1 MKKILSIL
9 CFGALLMGSVACNK
23 QLEGDGSM
31 SSLTIEW
38 DASGT
43 KGAATDGEKALTSL
57 YVYVFDSHG
66 MLDVSQDCTA
76 NIAAASVTINVKTGS
91 KTVFALANPSASVL
105 ANANA
110 VTTLDEFNAITF
122 DLSDNATSRTAFL
135 MYGSNTVNVQTS
147 GNNPCPITLTRPIA
161 KVTLGTITN
170 NLPSPYGNIQLVRT
184 FLCNVVGNDNVTRN
198 AAASTW
204 YNMRATDN
212 NAAANRVI
220 GTGTYVANQ
229 ADFTYRG
236 GLSTDIVLNNS
247 AAANQVMYAG
257 RNNNTNIPAGF
268 TNPFTP
274 SATVLM
280 VVLKIKNIEYYY
292 PVALTG
298 GRASNTDY
306 LVNLTV
312 KGLGNTLEDGPMTK
326 IEKANITA
334 TIAISEWSDST
345 PYNETI

>member
-1 MKKILSIL
+1 
-9 CFGALLMGSVACNK
+9 MG
-23 QLEGDGSM
+23 
-31 SSLTIEW
+31 
-38 DASGT
+38 
-43 KGAATDGEKALTSL
+43 
-57 YVYVFDSHG
+57 
-66 MLDVSQDCTA
+66 
-76 NIAAASVTINVKTGS
+76 
-91 KTVFALANPSASVL
+91 
-105 ANANA
+105 
-110 VTTLDEFNAITF
+110 
-122 DLSDNATSRTAFL
+122 
-135 MYGSNTVNVQTS
+135 
-147 GNNPCPITLTRPIA
+147 
-161 KVTLGTITN
+161 
-170 NLPSPYGNIQLVRT
+170 
-184 FLCNVVGNDNVTRN
+184 
-198 AAASTW
+198 
-204 YNMRATDN
+204 ATDN

-298 GRASNTDY
+298 GLASNTDY

>member
-23 QLEGDGSM
+23 QPLDGDGSM
-31 SSLTIEW
+31 STLTVEW
-38 DASGT
+38 GSTGT
-43 KGAATDGEKALTSL
+43 KGAATGGEKQLNSL
-57 YVYVFDSHG
+57 IIYVFDSHG
-66 MLDVSQDCTA
+66 MLDISQ
-76 NIAAASVTINVKTGS
+76 AASDPNASSMTVNVKTGS
-91 KTVFALANPSASVL
+91 KTVYALANPSAAVL
-105 ANANA
+105 AQANA

-122 DLSDNATSRTAFL
+122 DLSDNATTMNGFL
-135 MYGSNTVNVQTS
+135 MYGSVSVTVNANS
-147 GNNPCPITLTRPIA
+147 NNPCSITLTRPIG

-170 NLPSPYGNIQLVRT
+170 NLPAPYGAVQLVRT
-184 FLCNVVGNDNVTRN
+184 FLCNVVGNDNVSRN
-198 AAASTW
+198 ASASTW
-204 YNMRATDN
+204 YNMNATDN
-212 NAAANRVI
+212 NGAANRVI

-229 ADFTYRG
+229 AAFTFKG
-236 GLSTDIVLNNS
+236 SLETNIALNSS

-257 RNNNTNIPAGF
+257 RNGNTNVPAGY

-298 GRASNTDY
+298 GIAANTDY
-306 LVNLTV
+306 TVNLTV

-334 TIAISEWSDST
+334 SIAVSNWTDST
-345 PYNETI
+345 PINETI